1 MPTCEKTRRLF
12 HRQLSW
18 SGYVNACCVLFLFGL
33 SLITGCTT
41 IGSSPTEWSLS
52 NVFGSQP
59 EVGSSKWWKK
69 HKSKRSFEV
78 SKGYAVEGFEGYFD
92 QDGRPMDRP
101 VERSTLVDKPGGLF
115 PAIDPKLTYG
125 KMKEAIGKGD
135 NDEIARERFAE
146 AEAAFAA
153 GKYSKAVDRYRDAA
167 SRWPRSQIE
176 EDSLFMVGESYFF
189 NDRYLKA
196 SDAYNVLVEKYPN
209 SQHMNSLVERMWS
222 IAQYWEH
229 EYFAGWKVPLSPNAY
244 DKTRPTFDTI
254 GHAIRTYENIRLNDP
269 TGPRAD
275 EAILATAGI
284 HFRCKRYEDADY
296 HYTLLRREYPRSEFQ
311 FEAHLLGLQAKLR
324 KYQGPDYDG
333 KSLSEAKRLASQ
345 LRRQFGGRLNAG
357 EKERLRIVQ
366 AELNLQ
372 LVQRDVR
379 MAQYYDDKKQ
389 YGAAR
394 QYYAQVIEKY
404 PDTELAG
411 QVRERLAEIGGE
423 PDEPKQRLAWL
434 LNLVPQS
441 RERKRVARIPELQD
455 GKTLLASKPEAP
467 EDSPAMV
474 DPVPATSTR

>member
-1 MPTCEKTRRLF
+1 
-12 HRQLSW
+12 
-18 SGYVNACCVLFLFGL
+18 
-33 SLITGCTT
+33 
-41 IGSSPTEWSLS
+41 LS
-52 NVFGSQP
+52 NAFGSQP
-59 EVGSSKWWKK
+59 KVGSSKWWKK

-78 SKGYAVEGFEGYFD
+78 GKGYAVEGFEGYFD
-92 QDGRPMDRP
+92 QNGQPIDGPAERLAL
-101 VERSTLVDKPGGLF
+101 VEEPDGLF
-115 PAIDPKLTYG
+115 PAIDPKVTYG
-125 KMKEAIGKGD
+125 KMKEAIGKGV
-135 NDEIARERFAE
+135 NDDVARERFVE
-146 AEAAFAA
+146 AETLFAS
-153 GKYSKAVDRYRDAA
+153 GKYSKAVGGYRDAA

-176 EDSLFMVGESYFF
+176 EDSLFMIGESYFF
-189 NDRYLKA
+189 GDRYLKA

-229 EYFAGWKVPLSPNAY
+229 EYFTGWKVPLSPNAY
-244 DKTRPTFDTI
+244 DKTRPTFDTV

-275 EAILATAGI
+275 DAIIATAGI

-324 KYQGPDYDG
+324 KYQGPEYDG
-333 KSLSEAKRLASQ
+333 KSLKAAQRLALQ
-345 LRRQFGGRLNAG
+345 LRRQFSGRLNAG

-389 YGAAR
+389 YRSAR

-404 PDTELAG
+404 PDTELAE
-411 QVRERLAEIGGE
+411 QVRERLAEISDE

-434 LNLVPQS
+434 LEMVPQS

-455 GKTLLASKPEAP
+455 GRKLLASKPEP
-467 EDSPAMV
+467 PKDSPTGV
-474 DPVPATSTR
+474 NSVPVTSTR